1 MMEQQHTTDEL
12 QALKAPMALLRERL
26 HREDIVSLD
35 QIRESIAQLAH
46 RLRPRWWKM
55 VLWLLM
61 ATYWPFLL
69 ITEGTRSWQQVL
81 LYAFLF
87 LACLQAAYDR
97 YQRRKRF
104 DRLMQDDKDLA
115 KLLGHIERMR
125 KDYSY
130 VYMETPYY
138 WLVPLVPATYLIL
151 SEYLTPTGRYVLIGA
166 LAVGLIVLFHVINRI
181 FKKHIH
187 LINDITANLNRLYWG
202 NQEELDEALDI
213 LHQDSKEGQADT

>member
-26 HREDIVSLD
+26 HREDIVSPD

-87 LACLQAAYDR
+87 LACLQAAYSR

-125 KDYSY
+125 KDYNY
-130 VYMETPYY
+130 DYMETPYY

-181 FKKHIH
+181 IKKRIH